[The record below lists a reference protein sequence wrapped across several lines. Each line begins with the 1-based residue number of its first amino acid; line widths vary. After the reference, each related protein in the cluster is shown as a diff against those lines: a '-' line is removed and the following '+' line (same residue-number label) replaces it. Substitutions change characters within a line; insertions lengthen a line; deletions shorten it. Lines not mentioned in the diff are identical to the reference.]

1 MCLPSKVKGQTVQ
14 MIAVLVGNV
23 LNFNFGLTFGVTSS
37 YARLYES
44 PERTPLAHVAQPQEI
59 TWMGS
64 ILFLSAAM
72 ASLVF
77 GPISYKIGPK
87 SVLLLCGLL
96 QMASWFCV
104 HFASDMLHI
113 YSSRVCAGIAG
124 GAAYTVLPLYISE
137 IAEGP
142 AAKASLNVSVEIWR
156 ACGIFIGFIFGS
168 YLNYDY
174 VAVVGILISFFFSM
188 VFPFV
193 QESPYYFLRKGN
205 MAGLEKSLRWFR
217 GIRSIDDRNNPEF
230 DHELAQIKNSLHE
243 KTQLIESGPS
253 ASQLVKILFGDLVLA
268 VASQL
273 GGIFTILSYGSIIS
287 NSATPLKLTGDI
299 LVLIFAVVHLLATLV
314 AKAFSGCVNRRMLL
328 VITSLGSAMCFL
340 LGAVYS
346 LYEHTWDMD
355 DDIAAWIMP
364 ILFALQILFAS
375 AGFITVSTTVFME
388 NIPKKSQYKLLGMLH
403 FLSWIAVFAIIHYY
417 VPIVHSVSITG
428 LLLIFT
434 LGSFAV
440 TIGALFFYDK
450 IQSAKELEC
459 NGNSIPNGRYAN
471 VHI

>member
-1 MCLPSKVKGQTVQ
+1 M
-14 MIAVLVGNV
+14 
-23 LNFNFGLTFGVTSS
+23 TSS

-96 QMASWFCV
+96 QMVRSIKNILFLKYSILSNFFPKASWFCV

-314 AKAFSGCVNRRMLL
+314 AKAFSGCVNRRVRITTGNVF
-328 VITSLGSAMCFL
+328 VI
-340 LGAVYS
+340 
-346 LYEHTWDMD
+346 
-355 DDIAAWIMP
+355 
-364 ILFALQILFAS
+364 ILHLNF
-375 AGFITVSTTVFME
+375 
-388 NIPKKSQYKLLGMLH
+388 
-403 FLSWIAVFAIIHYY
+403 
-417 VPIVHSVSITG
+417 
-428 LLLIFT
+428 
-434 LGSFAV
+434 
-440 TIGALFFYDK
+440 
-450 IQSAKELEC
+450 C
-459 NGNSIPNGRYAN
+459 RCC
-471 VHI
+471 